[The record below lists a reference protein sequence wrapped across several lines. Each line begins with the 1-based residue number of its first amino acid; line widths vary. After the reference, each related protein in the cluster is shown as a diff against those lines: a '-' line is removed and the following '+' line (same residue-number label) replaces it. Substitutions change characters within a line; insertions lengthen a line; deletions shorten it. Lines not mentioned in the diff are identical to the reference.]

1 MDKWKHALASHI
13 TIKIYPRG
21 SGKAICTAATWS
33 LVSLWEREK
42 PGYGKNR
49 TSTRV
54 STKRMIMTALQVIGD
69 RWLVNGRI
77 RDQKRCQRSPL
88 ALHLHLCPLTIDK
101 QCQWLAQSLNTRT
114 LYSHI
119 WNIATWNNVSV
130 VHTSQFMWI
139 CTHSLL

>member
-1 MDKWKHALASHI
+1 MKAR
-13 TIKIYPRG
+13 PRLSYHHQNLSKRERQG
-21 SGKAICTAATWS
+21 NFHSCN
-33 LVSLWEREK
+33 LVSLWDREK
-42 PGYGKNR
+42 PGHGKNR

-88 ALHLHLCPLTIDK
+88 ALHLHLRPLTIDK

-114 LYSHI
+114 MYSHI
-119 WNIATWNNVSV
+119 SHIAAWNNVSV
-130 VHTSQFMWI
+130 VHTSVHTVHILFMI
-139 CTHSLL
+139 LTLLTP